1 MSKKAELIGMDIAYE
16 MVYSGDTIQDANGR
30 KYTVTAQG
38 TCRDACGR
46 ETLFKDIHGPR
57 LCASEKKLSGTAS
70 ESKAAPAAA
79 KFHAYDDPKMQG
91 SDKKEKKPSPSKERK
106 PRKVYSGRVN
116 LSGMVR
122 ITNLAKSVGYKLG
135 HPTEL
140 LRINGLE
147 ILKDKT
153 GIPCVRCEDRE
164 TARDLLARAVAGE
177 DMVPSSEKIL
187 ELASKEQPKVKLP
200 PPEKKSEPAPA
211 QETAQSP
218 PRIAAA
224 SGAAQ
229 DLAHI
234 SWDEIDKDDISPVKT
249 IKDYKSEDLV
259 AELRARGF
267 EVTCIKHIEL

>member
-91 SDKKEKKPSPSKERK
+91 SDKKEKKPAPPKERK

-122 ITNLAKSVGYKLG
+122 ITNLAKSVGYNLG

-177 DMVPSSEKIL
+177 DMVPGSEKIL
-187 ELASKEQPKVKLP
+187 ELAAKEQAKVKLP
-200 PPEKKSEPAPA
+200 PPEKKSEPTPA
-211 QETAQSP
+211 QETAQSAP

-224 SGAAQ
+224 G
-229 DLAHI
+229 
-234 SWDEIDKDDISPVKT
+234 DELKEILQEIEKVDISPVKT

-259 AELRARGF
+259 AELRDRGF

>member
-1 MSKKAELIGMDIAYE
+1 MSKKAEIIGQDINYE
-16 MVYSGDTIQDANGR
+16 MLYAGDTIEDAFGR
-30 KYTVTAQG
+30 KYVLTDRG
-38 TCRDACGR
+38 TGRDAVGR
-46 ETLFKDIHGPR
+46 ETLFRDIKGPK
-57 LCASEKKLSGTAS
+57 LVPGEKKTSSPVAAAV
-70 ESKAAPAAA
+70 KAVPAAA

-91 SDKKEKKPSPSKERK
+91 SDKKEEKPAPPKERK

-122 ITNLAKSVGYKLG
+122 ITNLAKSVGYNLG

-140 LRINGLE
+140 LRLNGLE

-187 ELASKEQPKVKLP
+187 ELAAKEQANVKLP

-211 QETAQSP
+211 QETAQSAP

-224 SGAAQ
+224 G
-229 DLAHI
+229 
-234 SWDEIDKDDISPVKT
+234 DELKEILQEIEKVDISPVKT